1 MVVLFPYPE
10 VKRPLVALRVLLI
23 AVVTAMSLL
32 GPVAAA
38 ERAAERAGSHQHC
51 FVLDAA
57 SDFGDTWSDEAR
69 LFYCQVASSILPVH
83 VLPQR
88 DSGSEQDFP
97 SFTERAVSRHVPP
110 GDKPPRR
117 SPLQVTLS

>member
-1 MVVLFPYPE
+1 
-10 VKRPLVALRVLLI
+10 LVALRALLI

-38 ERAAERAGSHQHC
+38 ERAADRAGSHQNHS
-51 FVLDAA
+51 VADAA

-69 LFYCQVASSILPVH
+69 LFYCQVASSILPIH

-88 DSGSEQDFP
+88 DGSSAQSFLP
-97 SFTERAVSRHVPP
+97 FTESAVSRHVPP
-110 GDKPPRR
+110 GDRPPRG
-117 SPLQVTLS
+117 SLLQATLS